1 MDQHEIPKKCSFP
14 DCLDLE
20 FQSLLHYIEHQIL
33 QHTIVKSHIIQYMG
47 LIYVNC
53 VSELLKGQFYNA
65 DNPDDAILQ
74 SRPRLKGAGCKARV
88 HHAAPHLRFLKG
100 F

>member
-1 MDQHEIPKKCSFP
+1 MI
-14 DCLDLE
+14 DCIGLE

-33 QHTIVKSHIIQYMG
+33 QHTIFMSHIVQYMG

-53 VSELLKGQFYNA
+53 VSEPSNGQFYNA
-65 DNPDDAILQ
+65 DNPDDAVLR
-74 SRPRLKGAGCKARV
+74 SRPASRAQGTKHGV
-88 HHAAPHLRFLKG
+88 HHAAPHLRCLKE